1 MYENVIDES
10 NVVGVGLIGSEQSQK
25 IRYSVKVP
33 ASVDFDEFQLWT
45 SGVLNLGL
53 NTLRIY
59 YGFMESADDDCS
71 DPLKNGCALAVS
83 TEETNASLS
92 LQIPFQTVSV
102 AGTLVN
108 GDLLLDGDMNTAL
121 TYTPAVGVGT
131 GLVLCVKLGRTMDK
145 TQQLGLA
152 LDSKTFVL
160 GAGVGSWITVST
172 YLNGQETGEKFSD
185 WNTVGL
191 DVIGYGDRRY
201 LISQPTL
208 PYDEVRIAFAAVVS
222 ALEGYNLYGLFSVAT

>member
-1 MYENVIDES
+1 
-10 NVVGVGLIGSEQSQK
+10 
-25 IRYSVKVP
+25 
-33 ASVDFDEFQLWT
+33 
-45 SGVLNLGL
+45 
-53 NTLRIY
+53 
-59 YGFMESADDDCS
+59 
-71 DPLKNGCALAVS
+71 
-83 TEETNASLS
+83 
-92 LQIPFQTVSV
+92 
-102 AGTLVN
+102 
-108 GDLLLDGDMNTAL
+108 MNTAL

-208 PYDEVRIAFAAVVS
+208 PYDEVRIAFCGRCKRIGRV
-222 ALEGYNLYGLFSVAT
+222 

>member
-1 MYENVIDES
+1 M
-10 NVVGVGLIGSEQSQK
+10 VVPG
-25 IRYSVKVP
+25 R
-33 ASVDFDEFQLWT
+33 F
-45 SGVLNLGL
+45 
-53 NTLRIY
+53 
-59 YGFMESADDDCS
+59 YG
-71 DPLKNGCALAVS
+71 
-83 TEETNASLS
+83 ETNASLS

-160 GAGVGSWITVST
+160 GAGVGS
-172 YLNGQETGEKFSD
+172 G
-185 WNTVGL
+185 
-191 DVIGYGDRRY
+191 
-201 LISQPTL
+201 
-208 PYDEVRIAFAAVVS
+208 
-222 ALEGYNLYGLFSVAT
+222 